1 MPDLPLL
8 STYDGDPSQLA
19 MVLDSHVEA
28 LAAFEALVD
37 VSLPDV
43 SLVDRA
49 RLLVACDRLNMILN
63 GLGSVLNDA
72 LAANMEA
79 DQVEVPGVGW
89 LDRQERKGKA
99 WRDEDSRDR
108 MLSDLSAAIV
118 RLVAAH
124 PMTGE
129 IDPGA
134 RNVAQNAVGLVL
146 DSLSIGDTKAAFR
159 RRLGLNPEDY
169 KRETVNGYKVS
180 VVTPLSEDRG
190 R

>member
-1 MPDLPLL
+1 
-8 STYDGDPSQLA
+8 
-19 MVLDSHVEA
+19 
-28 LAAFEALVD
+28 
-37 VSLPDV
+37 
-43 SLVDRA
+43 
-49 RLLVACDRLNMILN
+49 
-63 GLGSVLNDA
+63 
-72 LAANMEA
+72 
-79 DQVEVPGVGW
+79 
-89 LDRQERKGKA
+89 
-99 WRDEDSRDR
+99 
-108 MLSDLSAAIV
+108 
-118 RLVAAH
+118 
-124 PMTGE
+124 MTGE